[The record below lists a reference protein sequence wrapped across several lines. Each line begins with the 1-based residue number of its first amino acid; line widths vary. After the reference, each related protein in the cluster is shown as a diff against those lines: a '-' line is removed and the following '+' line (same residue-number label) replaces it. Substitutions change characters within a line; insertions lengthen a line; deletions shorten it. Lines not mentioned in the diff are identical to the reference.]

1 MLSLKVFLNWIF
13 ILMVLQQKLVKD
25 FHKILNQVSSVEI
38 PDGMKLPESFNQLVS
53 EMKKNKFSAK
63 DFALVVKG
71 MVCGVLDRN

>member
-1 MLSLKVFLNWIF
+1 
-13 ILMVLQQKLVKD
+13 MVLQQKLVKD

-38 PDGMKLPESFNQLVS
+38 PDGMKLPESFNQLIS

-71 MVCGVLDRN
+71 MVCGVLDRI